1 MYKLL
6 DNIMLICRDEDHRKS
21 TEAMQAYLVDPS
33 NKSQL
38 KNARTWG
45 SWTEYGP
52 RVKTESGKWRYEWEK
67 EHEPL
72 EFTFEN
78 KNFGLELLDCAG
90 GSSQGGKLSF
100 WNCIVTRDD
109 KRFKIGINS
118 EMLLEVLKNATF
130 VNGVC
135 QGDLRFVTDNG
146 KVGMCTEGSEIH
158 KNAIKDMEL
167 KAAVKS
173 KSVNKFSF
181 GDFVETPTL
190 KEIYLGTVNQYY
202 VFDPGERNAT
212 YHHSYFDYRY
222 CTLTKLAKPITYHI
236 FDSVYGNKTKV
247 SEYVDNY
254 GPSHYSYP
262 DFKKTCP
269 KRVISGKLELD
280 YTEKEFKEKL
290 FNKMHDFVAFE
301 EYAKGAYLTLYQD
314 RILYYFLSKQTF
326 GFGFEPFEISD
337 DIMNKIK
344 AAGINYVD
352 ESEHA

>member
-6 DNIMLICRDEDHRKS
+6 DNIMLICRDEDHLKS

-52 RVKTESGKWRYEWEK
+52 SVKTESGRWQHEWEK
-67 EHEPL
+67 KHEPL

-118 EMLLEVLKNATF
+118 DMLLELLKNATF

-146 KVGMCTEGSEIH
+146 KVGMCTEGSELH

-167 KAAVKS
+167 KALVKNNSVS
-173 KSVNKFSF
+173 KFEF
-181 GDFVETPTL
+181 GDIL
-190 KEIYLGTVNQYY
+190 KTTMLHEVYLGTLTRYY
-202 VFDPGERNAT
+202 TFDPGDNVR
-212 YHHSYFDYRY
+212 RY
-222 CTLTKLAKPITYHI
+222 TNYYDFRGCTLTKLAKPVKYHV
-236 FDSVYGNKTKV
+236 FDSVSTQTKLSNFSDYYGA
-247 SEYVDNY
+247 SRYA
-254 GPSHYSYP
+254 YP
-262 DFKKTCP
+262 DFKKSCP
-269 KRVISGKLELD
+269 KRTIDGKIDLDISQEEFYKRVVDKIYDFDAYLD
-280 YTEKEFKEKL
+280 YYKQSYGRTPNE
-290 FNKMHDFVAFE
+290 DTV
-301 EYAKGAYLTLYQD
+301 
-314 RILYYFLSKQTF
+314 LYYFLGAASF
-326 GFGFEPFEISD
+326 GYNTEPFEIPK
-337 DIMNKIK
+337 DIMSRLK
-344 AAGINYVD
+344 AAGMKYID
-352 ESEHA
+352 ETKLN